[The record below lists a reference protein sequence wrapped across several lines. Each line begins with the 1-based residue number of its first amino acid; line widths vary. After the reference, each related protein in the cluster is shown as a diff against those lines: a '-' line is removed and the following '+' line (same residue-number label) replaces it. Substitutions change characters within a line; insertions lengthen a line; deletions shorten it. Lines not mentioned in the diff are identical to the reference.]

1 MKDDIERHLTLTL
14 IWGYVLGT
22 ELVGPNELA
31 HFAKC
36 DKCMEHWWQTK
47 LEVGR
52 LHDEV
57 GVRLW
62 EYKAV

>member
-1 MKDDIERHLTLTL
+1 MKDETERHVSLTL
-14 IWGYVLGT
+14 IWSFVLGT

-31 HFAKC
+31 HFAHC
-36 DKCMEHWWQTK
+36 DKCMEHFWQTK

-52 LHDEV
+52 LHGEV
-57 GVRLW
+57 GVRLQ